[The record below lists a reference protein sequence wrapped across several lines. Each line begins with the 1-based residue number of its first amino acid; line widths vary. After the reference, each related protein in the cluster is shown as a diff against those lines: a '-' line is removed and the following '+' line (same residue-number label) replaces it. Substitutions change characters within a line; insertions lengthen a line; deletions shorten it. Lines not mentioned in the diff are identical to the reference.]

1 MNLWFASEFADE
13 YQDWIDGH
21 RGSPRAAWLDIP
33 VGQLERHPLLSLP
46 PDTTLECAIALMN
59 QHERGAVLVVK
70 DDAQLIGI
78 FTERDVLRRVL
89 PRGLSLARTPLADV
103 MTAQPDVLPEH
114 ATLAQA
120 LRTMARSRYRHLPVV
135 DEQGRPL
142 TIVSMRRIIQFVCEA
157 FPQQILN
164 APPERCDS
172 AVFAL
177 EGG

>member
-13 YQDWIDGH
+13 YQDWLDGS
-21 RGSPRAAWLDIP
+21 RGTPRAAWLDTT

-46 PDTTLECAIALMN
+46 PDTCIEQAIALMN
-59 QHERGAVLVVK
+59 QHDRGAVLVVR
-70 DDAQLIGI
+70 DEQLVGI

-89 PRGLSLARTPLADV
+89 PRGLSLARTPLRDV
-103 MTAQPDVLPEH
+103 MTECPDVLPEF

-142 TIVSMRRIIQFVCEA
+142 AIVSMRRIIQYVCEA
-157 FPQQILN
+157 FPEQILN
-164 APPERCDS
+164 APPERRDG
-172 AVFAL
+172 FTAL
-177 EGG
+177 EGA

>member
-1 MNLWFASEFADE
+1 MNPWFASEFADE
-13 YQDWIDGH
+13 YQDWIEGH
-21 RGSPRAAWLDIP
+21 RGSPRAAWLDIT

-46 PDTTLECAIALMN
+46 PDTTIECAIALMN
-59 QHERGAVLVVK
+59 QHERGALLVVQ
-70 DDAQLIGI
+70 DAQLIGI

-89 PRGLSLARTPLADV
+89 PRGLSLARTQLSEV
-103 MTAQPDVLPEH
+103 MTERPDVLPEH

-164 APPERCDS
+164 APPERRDS
-172 AVFAL
+172 DVFAL